1 MIKLKYKL
9 EPGEIY
15 EDAIKRSLFID
26 KVDIRNSLG
35 REVQGRLIENIYDY
49 NASNGRPA
57 RTKDYSCTLKM
68 WEEIWRD
75 KVPPIP
81 LSQNKIG

>member
-1 MIKLKYKL
+1 MTKLKYKL

-26 KVDIRNSLG
+26 KIDIRNSLG
-35 REVQGRLIENIYDY
+35 REIQGSLNDET
-49 NASNGRPA
+49 P
-57 RTKDYSCTLKM
+57 YSCTLKM